1 VIARL
6 AGLAK
11 RLEAPPTRFFL
22 RVLFITTA
30 ITFTLI
36 PFIRFLR
43 SGTDMDYRTWY
54 QAGQTVLHGDGIYP
68 HDQIFPFM
76 YPPMCALML
85 AVPAFFG
92 KAVLIL
98 ILSLVNTVAWV
109 LCIWFISALISE
121 KRIQNSPIVIAN
133 FVVMPFV
140 WSSYHLGQPSLV
152 LLALML
158 GAFLSLRYR
167 RQFLGGALIAVAT
180 TIKAFPLLAI
190 PYLIYRRYWTAAAG
204 LLVSLIILVFI
215 LPIPFRGGQRT
226 VDDVREWQRG
236 MLRYEEGG
244 IAQRPA
250 RSYSWKNQSIF
261 GVANRLLRPVS
272 FDDETNAAYANVV
285 DLNFR
290 TVNIV
295 IVACALML
303 GASFVW
309 AMPRQRSPQSD
320 TGEFAA
326 LLILI
331 LIFTPLAFGYLFV
344 WLMVPLA
351 LLIKRTLAS
360 DDSTMLTYLVVALV
374 LLIATGIAPRF
385 AQTYGSLLFA
395 AFVVYLALAT
405 ELRRRHLRDYHDIK
419 VTEGERSRLP
429 ASGERTRPRALRES
443 GSDIAAPRR
452 NALKSK
458 SPR

>member
-1 VIARL
+1 MIARL

-22 RVLFITTA
+22 RVLFIATA

-68 HDQIFPFM
+68 HGQIFPFM

-92 KAVLIL
+92 KAMLIL
-98 ILSLVNTVAWV
+98 ILSSVNTVAWL
-109 LCIWFISALISE
+109 LCISFTSASISE

-133 FVVMPFV
+133 LVVMPFV

-158 GAFLSLRYR
+158 GAFLSLRHR
-167 RQFLGGALIAVAT
+167 RQFLAGALIAVAAA
-180 TIKAFPLLAI
+180 IKAFPLLAI
-190 PYLIYRRYWTAAAG
+190 AYLIYRRYWTAAAAV
-204 LLVSLIILVFI
+204 LVSLIILLLI
-215 LPIPFRGGQRT
+215 LPIPFRGWQRT
-226 VDDVREWQRG
+226 VNDVSEWQRG

-261 GVANRLLRPVS
+261 GVANRLLRRVS
-272 FDDETNAAYANVV
+272 FDDEANAAYANVV
-285 DLNFR
+285 DLDFR
-290 TVNIV
+290 TVNIC
-295 IVACALML
+295 IIACALIL
-303 GASFVW
+303 GTSFVW
-309 AMPRQRSPQSD
+309 AMPREGSAQSD
-320 TGEFAA
+320 ACEFPA

-351 LLIKRTLAS
+351 LLIKRIIAAEDS
-360 DDSTMLTYLVVALV
+360 DTSAQSAHLLVAFL
-374 LLIATGIAPRF
+374 LLIATGIAPHF

-395 AFVVYLALAT
+395 AFFLYLALAID
-405 ELRRRHLRDYHDIK
+405 LRHQYGLARQK
-419 VTEGERSRLP
+419 QKRL
-429 ASGERTRPRALRES
+429 
-443 GSDIAAPRR
+443 
-452 NALKSK
+452 
-458 SPR
+458 

>member
-6 AGLAK
+6 TGLAK
-11 RLEAPPTRFFL
+11 RLEAPRTELFL

-30 ITFTLI
+30 TTFTLV

-54 QAGQTVLHGDGIYP
+54 QAGQTILQGGEMYP
-68 HDQIFPFM
+68 HGQAFPFM
-76 YPPMCALML
+76 YPPTCALML
-85 AVPAFFG
+85 AVPAIFG
-92 KAVLIL
+92 KALLIL
-98 ILSLVNTVAWV
+98 ILSLVNTVAWL
-109 LCIWFISALISE
+109 LCIWFTSVLISE

-133 FVVMPFV
+133 FVVMPFI

-167 RQFLGGALIAVAT
+167 RQFLGGALIAVAA

-190 PYLIYRRYWTAAAG
+190 PYLIYRRYWTAAAA
-204 LLVSLIILVFI
+204 LLVSLIILLFI

-261 GVANRLLRPVS
+261 GVANRLLRRVS
-272 FDDETNAAYANVV
+272 FDDETNATYANVV

-309 AMPRQRSPQSD
+309 AMPRERSPQSD
-320 TGEFAA
+320 AGEFAA
-326 LLILI
+326 LLTLI
-331 LIFTPLAFGYLFV
+331 LMFTPLAFGYLFV

-351 LLIKRTLAS
+351 LLIKRTIAS
-360 DDSTMLTYLVVALV
+360 DDSTVLPYLVVAFA
-374 LLIATGIAPRF
+374 LLIATGFAPRF
-385 AQTYGSLLFA
+385 AQTYGSLFFA
-395 AFVVYLALAT
+395 AFVVYFALAT
-405 ELRRRHLRDYHDIK
+405 NLRQSHLNA
-419 VTEGERSRLP
+419 SP
-429 ASGERTRPRALRES
+429 ARTCGANGPRAL
-443 GSDIAAPRR
+443 
-452 NALKSK
+452 
-458 SPR
+458 

>member
-1 VIARL
+1 VHSRL
-6 AGLAK
+6 YISLRVFADWLEIRRT
-11 RLEAPPTRFFL
+11 RLL
-22 RVLFITTA
+22 VRVLFITTP

-54 QAGQTVLHGDGIYP
+54 QAGQTILHGGEIYP
-68 HDQIFPFM
+68 RGQIFPFM

-98 ILSLVNTVAWV
+98 ILSSINTLGWL
-109 LCIWFISALISE
+109 LCIWFTNALVSDN
-121 KRIQNSPIVIAN
+121 RFQNSQIFIAYLMVI
-133 FVVMPFV
+133 PFV

-158 GAFLSLRYR
+158 GAFLSLRCR
-167 RQFLGGALIAVAT
+167 QQFLAGALIAVAVA
-180 TIKAFPLLAI
+180 IKAFPLLAI
-190 PYLIYRRYWTAAAG
+190 PYLIYRRYWTAAAA
-204 LLVSLIILVFI
+204 LLVTLIILLFV
-215 LPIPFRGGQRT
+215 LPIPFRGWQRT
-226 VDDVREWQRG
+226 VNDVSEWQSG
-236 MLRYEEGG
+236 MLRYEASG

-261 GVANRLLRPVS
+261 GVANRLLRRVS
-272 FDDETNAAYANVV
+272 FDDEANPAYANVV
-285 DLNFR
+285 DLDFR
-290 TVNIV
+290 TVNI
-295 IVACALML
+295 IIIACALFL

-309 AMPRQRSPQSD
+309 AMPRERSPQSD
-320 TGEFAA
+320 ACEFAA

-351 LLIKRTLAS
+351 LLVKRILAS
-360 DDSTMLTYLVVALV
+360 DASALLAYVLVAFL
-374 LLIATGIAPRF
+374 LLIVTGIAPRF

-395 AFVVYLALAT
+395 AFILYLALAIN
-405 ELRRRHLRDYHDIK
+405 LWQRHLAR
-419 VTEGERSRLP
+419 
-429 ASGERTRPRALRES
+429 
-443 GSDIAAPRR
+443 
-452 NALKSK
+452 
-458 SPR
+458 